1 MLTELK
7 ETSQNIIREEAN
19 LIDALAMLDKTAI
32 KVLFVI
38 NEKNQ
43 LVAALTDGDVRRA
56 LLAGEKVDCAVSNFA
71 NCNPTFI
78 KPDADLMETE
88 KIMAKKDI
96 NAIPVVDDN
105 SVIQK
110 IYIRG
115 KVKGTS
121 TGKKLDTP
129 IVIMAGGKGTRLYPY
144 TKILPKALI
153 PIADTPITERIMKS
167 FMEYGCDN
175 FHIIVNHKKNMIK
188 AYFGEERGEYSLSF
202 WDEDIPLGTGGGLKM
217 LEDTLKSTFV
227 LTNCDIL
234 ILEDVRNMVEHHRN
248 SGNAV
253 TMVCSLKTFEVPYG
267 VVNFTSGGEIES
279 FEEKPTMSYF
289 TNTGYYIVEP
299 DIFEYIGKDEAIGM
313 PDILDRMRS
322 DGRKIGVYPI
332 GENAW
337 LDMGQ
342 FDSME
347 SMERRLKELE

>member
-1 MLTELK
+1 MLTELR
-7 ETSQNIIREEAN
+7 EMSQNIIKENAN
-19 LIDALAMLDKTAI
+19 LIEALAMLDKTAI

-38 NEKNQ
+38 NENEQ
-43 LVAALTDGDVRRA
+43 LIAALTDGDVRRA
-56 LLAGEKVDCAVSNFA
+56 LLAGENVDCAVKAFA
-71 NCNPTFI
+71 NSNPTYI
-78 KPDADLMETE
+78 KPDADLKEAE
-88 KIMAKKDI
+88 KTLIKKDI
-96 NAIPVVDDN
+96 HAIPVIDDN
-105 SVIQK
+105 DVIQK

-115 KVKGTS
+115 KVKGAGA
-121 TGKKLDTP
+121 GKKLDTP
-129 IVIMAGGKGTRLYPY
+129 VVIMAGGKGTRLYPY
-144 TKILPKALI
+144 TRILPKALI

-188 AYFGEERGEYSLSF
+188 AYFGEEKRDYSLNF
-202 WDEDIPLGTGGGLKM
+202 WDEDKPLGTGGGLKM
-217 LEDTLKSTFV
+217 LEDTLTGTFV

-234 ILEDVRNMVEHHRN
+234 ILEDVRNMVEHHKT
-248 SGNAV
+248 SGNSV

-299 DIFEYIGKDEAIGM
+299 EIFKYIGKDEAIGM
-313 PDILDRMRS
+313 PDILDRMRA
-322 DGRKIGVYPI
+322 DGCKIGVYPI